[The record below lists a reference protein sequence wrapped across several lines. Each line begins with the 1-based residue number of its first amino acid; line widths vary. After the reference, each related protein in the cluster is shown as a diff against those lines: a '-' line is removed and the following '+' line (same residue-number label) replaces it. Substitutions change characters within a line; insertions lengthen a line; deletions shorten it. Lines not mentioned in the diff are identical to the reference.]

1 MAPAQGM
8 LPKSPELLQS
18 SLSATSALPW
28 LQEGG
33 TRARSTSCPNTSSL
47 DVMLRMQLPVLYRL
61 LTQGFKNTAS
71 GCRVTSAHTLASV
84 PGGHRR
90 TRHQILGPG
99 KVTVLKL
106 LPRGTQGFSL
116 KGGVESMGGTAV
128 PFAGDY
134 TSGKQLQ
141 DSRQGIR
148 PQHPHAEPPDTF
160 FPAPP
165 YEEVGGT
172 RLPRDSRQ
180 CH

>member
-1 MAPAQGM
+1 MVLWSQEVTFASSIYFPWFCLVGLSLVMAPAQGM

-47 DVMLRMQLPVLYRL
+47 VVMLRMQLPVLYRL

-106 LPRGTQGFSL
+106 LPRRTQGF
-116 KGGVESMGGTAV
+116 
-128 PFAGDY
+128 
-134 TSGKQLQ
+134 
-141 DSRQGIR
+141 
-148 PQHPHAEPPDTF
+148 
-160 FPAPP
+160 
-165 YEEVGGT
+165 
-172 RLPRDSRQ
+172 
-180 CH
+180 